1 MKKIL
6 FSAIAA
12 IGLLL
17 SPGCSDDNEVV
28 SGGNDSL
35 VSFSVGLENGIQ
47 TKAISDG
54 TTAKNLVVGVYEK
67 IGNSYQEIEALR
79 HKGTNAFS
87 TTTADG
93 KPKAEVTF
101 NLVKGKTYHFI
112 FWAQAQPV
120 DGSVETPFKIDNLQ
134 NIEVDY
140 SAANCNDEAR
150 DAFVGVVKDFKV
162 SGTYE
167 QDVTLKRPFAQL
179 NFLVT
184 QEELKAADNSTN
196 LELKQSQIT
205 LSQAA
210 TKLHPFTNT
219 VDGFTEA
226 AVTFKPTAIPMLGTD
241 EYNAANKQTH
251 PEVGN
256 PTNNVPY
263 YYLATTYFL
272 VPATGTDDNAGKART
287 TLSSVNLKLAN
298 DEGTQAEGPGF
309 TAHTVPV
316 QWNYRTN
323 IYGSLLTAD
332 GQFNVEIV
340 PGFNTENNVE
350 QPQTVMVATVADV
363 PQAIADGATKVSIQE
378 APTSTT
384 APDNMIPRIFADQ
397 NDKKIEIEFQKP
409 LPAGYAITYSTTTT
423 PATGEPEGNFAPAEV
438 HFTAPSTAASD
449 LEINLTESTVTVNGT
464 YRNVEA
470 STAGNTLIVP
480 SGTTIEH
487 LKVNQGNVKIFGTGL
502 VKEIEKANGYQGTI
516 TYNISTAEQLSGLA
530 TAINAGNNDLY
541 TMLGKV
547 DAIHLENDIDLN
559 NEEWTPIGTTIN
571 DGIPFTNPFTFTFDG
586 KGYTISNLKIDQS
599 DKSYAGLFGILE
611 TPGKIQNVKIENAS
625 VKGQSQVGAL
635 VGASYTGTI
644 SNCTVSG
651 KIQIEGNYQ
660 VGGLAGQGY
669 AQISGCAVIG
679 NSGSYVK
686 GVYEKNNLEGD
697 AVGGIIGYYR
707 EGPKA
712 LANCTASINVE
723 GTRKVGGLAGQIG
736 DNVTVD
742 GCKFTGTVSTN
753 ASDDYIVGKQIWV
766 GGIVGEASSTPV
778 TLQNNTITSGSV
790 VIGRDPATT
799 GLIIGGS
806 REANPSINQSQGNTS
821 TGAIMQVAIASGVT
835 LVNGVYTIS
844 NVVGL
849 KWLAT
854 TVNAGTHFS
863 GKTVKLA
870 NDIDLNNEE
879 WTPIG
884 KSGATFQGIFD
895 GDNHTISN
903 LKITGTNNDVGLFGF
918 TQQGEVKN
926 FTLRNASVQGYLDVG
941 AVAGTP
947 YTSKYTNI
955 KLTGVVK
962 IDGFS
967 YVGGMFGK
975 NAYANLTDLT
985 IAVSEDSYVKADSE
999 NYRTYVGGLVGFMGE
1014 GGQMVSNVTSNINVT
1029 GSTCDVGGITGIAHY
1044 NNTFVNCTCTGNV
1057 TLTGAIDAGDQ
1068 LEIGGIAGVWHN
1080 QNGTQV
1086 IFRKCSFTGV
1096 LKTFLKGVDC
1106 SADVAENNKITGRK
1120 YSEKGSGELVIEE

>member
-54 TTAKNLVVGVYEK
+54 KTAKNLVVGVYEK
-67 IGNSYQEIEALR
+67 IGDSYEEIPALR
-79 HKGTNAFS
+79 HKEADAFNA
-87 TTTADG
+87 TTSED

-101 NLVKGKTYHFI
+101 NLVKGKTYGFV
-112 FWAQAQPV
+112 FWAQKQAV
-120 DGSVETPFKIDNLQ
+120 DGSVTTPFKIDDLQ

-167 QDVTLKRPFAQL
+167 QEVTLKRPFAQL

-184 QEELKAADNSTN
+184 KDELEAAEASTN
-196 LELKQSQIT
+196 FKLKQSQIT

-210 TKLHPFTNT
+210 TMLQPFTNT
-219 VDGFTEA
+219 VSTPVDAT
-226 AVTFKPTAIPMLGTD
+226 VTFKPAAIPMLSD
-241 EYNAANKQTH
+241 EYNNTNSQTH
-251 PEVGN
+251 PKVGYPN
-256 PTNNVPY
+256 ANDTY

-272 VPATGTDDNAGKART
+272 VPAAGTDDNAGKART

-298 DEGTQAEGPGF
+298 DEGTLADGPGF

-323 IYGSLLTAD
+323 IYGNLLTAD

-340 PGFNTENNVE
+340 PDFDTSENPDNNVE
-350 QPQTVMVATVADV
+350 QPQTVMVASVDEV
-363 PQAIADGATKVSIQE
+363 PKAIADGATKVSIQE
-378 APTSTT
+378 APTA
-384 APDNMIPRIFADQ
+384 APAQADQMIPKVFAQD
-397 NDKKIEIEFQKP
+397 NDKKIEIEFQQP
-409 LPAGYAITYSTTTT
+409 LPTGYAITYSNVQPSVGT
-423 PATGEPEGNFAPAEV
+423 AEGTSAPAEV
-438 HFTAPSTAASD
+438 HFTAPSNSSSD
-449 LEINLTESTVTVNGT
+449 LTVNLDESTVTVNGV

-470 STAGNTLIVP
+470 TTKDNTLIVS
-480 SGTTIEH
+480 SGTIIDY
-487 LKVNQGNVKIFGTGL
+487 LKVNKGNVEIYGTGI
-502 VKEIEKANGYQGTI
+502 VKEIEKVNGYQGTI

-530 TAINAGNNDLY
+530 TAINAGNSDLY

-559 NEEWTPIGTTIN
+559 NEEWEPIGTK
-571 DGIPFTNPFTFTFDG
+571 DNPFKFTFDG
-586 KGYTISNLKIDQS
+586 QNHTISNLSINKPTDA
-599 DKSYAGLFGILE
+599 YVGLFGDLN

-625 VKGQSQVGAL
+625 VKGQSRVGAL

-651 KIQIEGNYQ
+651 KIRIEGNYQ

-669 AQISGCAVIG
+669 AHISDCSVIG

-686 GVYEKNNLEGD
+686 GVYKQDNLEGD
-697 AVGGIIGYYR
+697 AVGGIIGYYA
-707 EGPKA
+707 EGEKT

-736 DNVTVD
+736 ANVTVD

-753 ASDDYIVGKQIWV
+753 ASEDYIAANKGKIMI
-766 GGIVGEASSTPV
+766 GGIVGEATGTPV
-778 TLQNNTITSGSV
+778 TIVNSTITSGSV
-790 VIGRDPATT
+790 VIGLDPATT

-806 REANPSINQSQGNTS
+806 RVTNPSITQTGNTF
-821 TGAIMQVAIASGVT
+821 TGAILQVAIASGVT
-835 LVNGVYTIS
+835 LVNGVYEIY
-844 NVVGL
+844 NAQGL
-849 KWLAT
+849 KWLAS
-854 TVNAGTHFS
+854 TVNAGTNLK

-903 LKITGTNNDVGLFGF
+903 LKITDSDQSDVGLFGI
-918 TQQGEVKN
+918 TRDGEVKN
-926 FTLRNASVQGYLDVG
+926 FTLHNASVKGYLDVG

-962 IDGFS
+962 IDGYA

-985 IAVSEDSYVKADSE
+985 IAVSADSYVKADSE

-1014 GGQMVSNVTSNINVT
+1014 GGHKVSNVTSNINVT

-1044 NNTFVNCTCTGNV
+1044 NNTFENCTCTGNV
-1057 TLTGAIDAGDQ
+1057 TLTGASDAGDQ

-1080 QNGTQV
+1080 QNGTKV
-1086 IFRKCSFTGV
+1086 TFRNCSFTGV
-1096 LKTFLKGVDC
+1096 LKTFLNGVDC
-1106 SADVAENNKITGRK
+1106 SADVAESNKITGRK
-1120 YSEKGSGELVIEE
+1120 YSTSGTGELVIEK

>member
-1 MKKIL
+1 MNIMKKIL

-54 TTAKNLVVGVYEK
+54 KTAKNLVVGVYEK
-67 IGNSYQEIEALR
+67 IGDRYEEIPALR
-79 HKGTNAFS
+79 HKEADAFNA
-87 TTTADG
+87 TTSEG
-93 KPKAEVTF
+93 KPKADVTF

-150 DAFVGVVKDFKV
+150 DAFVGVVKDLKV

-196 LELKQSQIT
+196 LELKKSQIT
-205 LSQAA
+205 LSKAA
-210 TKLHPFTNT
+210 TTLHPFTNT

-226 AVTFKPTAIPMLGTD
+226 AVTFQPTAIPMLSD
-241 EYNAANKQTH
+241 EYNNANSQTH

-256 PTNNVPY
+256 PNNNVPY

-272 VPATGTDDNAGKART
+272 VPAAGNSNDAGKART

-323 IYGSLLTAD
+323 IYGNLLTAN

-340 PGFNTENNVE
+340 PSFNTPENPDHDVE

-384 APDNMIPRIFADQ
+384 APDNMIPKIFADQ

-409 LPAGYAITYSTTTT
+409 LPAGYAITYSTLTTGT
-423 PATGEPEGNFAPAEV
+423 AEGTFAPAEV

-449 LEINLTESTVTVNGT
+449 LEIILTESTVTVNGK
-464 YRNVEA
+464 YQNVEA

-487 LKVNQGNVKIFGTGL
+487 LTVNQGNVKIFGTGL

-530 TAINAGNNDLY
+530 TAINAGSGDLY

-559 NEEWTPIGTTIN
+559 NEEWTPIGTE
-571 DGIPFTNPFTFTFDG
+571 DKPFKFTFDG
-586 KGYTISNLKIDQS
+586 QNHTISNLSINKPNDA
-599 DKSYAGLFGILE
+599 YVGLFGDLNM
-611 TPGKIQNVKIENAS
+611 PGKIQNVKIENAS

-806 REANPSINQSQGNTS
+806 REANPSINQSSGNTS

-854 TVNAGTHFS
+854 TVNAGTTFR
-863 GKTVKLA
+863 GITVKLA
-870 NDIDLNNEE
+870 NDIDLKNEE

-903 LKITGTNNDVGLFGF
+903 LNITGDNNDVGLFGI
-918 TQQGEVKN
+918 TTDGEVKN
-926 FTLRNASVQGYLDVG
+926 FTLRNASVQGYMDVG

-947 YTSKYTNI
+947 YTSTYTNI

-962 IDGFS
+962 IDGYA

-985 IAVSEDSYVKADSE
+985 IDVSADSYVKADSD

-1014 GGQMVSNVTSNINVT
+1014 GGHKVSNVTSNINVT

-1044 NNTFVNCTCTGNV
+1044 NNTFENCTCTGNV
-1057 TLTGAIDAGDQ
+1057 TLTGATDAGDQ

-1080 QNGTQV
+1080 ENGKTV
-1086 IFRKCSFTGV
+1086 TFRNCSFTGV
-1096 LKTFLKGVDC
+1096 LKTFLNGVDC
-1106 SADVAENNKITGRK
+1106 SADLDERYKITWKQYLPNGT
-1120 YSEKGSGELVIEE
+1120 GDLVIEK